1 MTVHIFYWYGPEIS
15 HYVNKKGERS
25 NCGDVPVAP
34 SFPNLP
40 PQDSIVDLTAEEIL
54 VLSRDFDVQIKN
66 GEPVGGIITL
76 HLDRW
81 GGGHRQR

>member
-1 MTVHIFYWYGPEIS
+1 
-15 HYVNKKGERS
+15 
-25 NCGDVPVAP
+25 
-34 SFPNLP
+34 
-40 PQDSIVDLTAEEIL
+40 
-54 VLSRDFDVQIKN
+54 LSRDFDVQIKN